1 MSNAFIALRRK
12 KWGLRF
18 RIPSLRD
25 IADAISK
32 LKLSVK
38 PLAFTISFSEKGR
51 GSVVTGNRENR
62 FRIVYLN
69 ILA

>member
-1 MSNAFIALRRK
+1 TTDYLQQCLAMSNAFIALRRK
-12 KWGLRF
+12 NGGLRF

-38 PLAFTISFSEKGR
+38 PLAFTISFSEKGQ
-51 GSVVTGNRENR
+51 GV
-62 FRIVYLN
+62 
-69 ILA
+69 